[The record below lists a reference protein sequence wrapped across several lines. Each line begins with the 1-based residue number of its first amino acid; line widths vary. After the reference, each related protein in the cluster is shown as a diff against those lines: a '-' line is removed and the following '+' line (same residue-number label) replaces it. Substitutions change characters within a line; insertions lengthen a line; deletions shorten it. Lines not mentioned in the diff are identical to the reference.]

1 MERMTKLTTE
11 GYHPDTTNLDLMST
25 IEIIKLM
32 NEEDKNTISHSKGF
46 T

>member
-25 IEIIKLM
+25 SEIVKLM
-32 NEEDKNTISHSKGF
+32 NEEDKNSVSHSKGS